1 MPQDEDEDD
10 EEDVV
15 LLRECLQRQLD
26 ELEAIELI
34 YPPSSSPSSSS
45 TPTIAIDPAPRGTI
59 MLALAKSSSSL
70 SSLTLPRLS
79 LAVGTSPCIGIGLP
93 PYYPETLPTLR
104 WKEGGGRTTQV
115 KQKAMQKNENISTSY
130 DGTERLLPLIQE
142 FYAWLEEE
150 EEAAAAA
157 RQKTK
162 QQQEEE
168 SALPPELPVL
178 GRRLIY
184 FHHIINKN
192 KREFV
197 IKEALAH
204 GLGGYSK
211 FGWPGVVVVE
221 GEEGQV
227 AAYVRLLQTLR
238 WKEIRVRG
246 EERVVCREGEGMD
259 DLRRLHR
266 GFEELEARELS
277 VLARHMREAG
287 LEELFGTLMK

>member
-1 MPQDEDEDD
+1 MPQDEEED
-10 EEDVV
+10 EEEDLM

-26 ELEAIELI
+26 ELEALELI
-34 YPPSSSPSSSS
+34 YPPSPS
-45 TPTIAIDPAPRGTI
+45 PTISIDSSPRGTV
-59 MLALAKSSSSL
+59 MLALADGSSSL
-70 SSLTLPRLS
+70 SSLSLPRLT
-79 LAVGTSPCIGIGLP
+79 LAVGNSPCIGISLP
-93 PYYPETLPTLR
+93 PYYPETLPILR
-104 WKEGGGRTTQV
+104 WKEGGGRSAQI
-115 KQKAMQKNENISTSY
+115 KQKAMQRFENISTSY
-130 DGTERLLPLIQE
+130 NGIEHLLPLIQD
-142 FYAWLEEE
+142 FYAWLDE
-150 EEAAAAA
+150 EEAAKAA

-168 SALPPELPVL
+168 SALPPEPPVL

-204 GLGGYSK
+204 GLGGFSK
-211 FGWPGVVVVE
+211 KGWPGVVVVE

-246 EERVVCREGEGMD
+246 EERVVCGEGEEVD
-259 DLRRLHR
+259 DLRRLHL
-266 GFEELEARELS
+266 GFEELEERELS